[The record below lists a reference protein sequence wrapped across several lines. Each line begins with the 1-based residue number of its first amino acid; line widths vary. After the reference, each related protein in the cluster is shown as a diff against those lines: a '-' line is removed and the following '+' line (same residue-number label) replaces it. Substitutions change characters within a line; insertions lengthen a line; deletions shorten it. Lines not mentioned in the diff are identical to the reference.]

1 MNMRKVIVSIFM
13 VMTLIAT
20 VTGFNNAEASDYY
33 IGKNFDG
40 TEAYLVTDSIKEI
53 MLSHGE
59 YWDGYQY
66 DFKVKAVYS
75 DTREYYIDD
84 YSVVCNTG
92 IPYWIKNG
100 TRSSRDDLWSKSAT
114 TAVGRALVDYFYD
127 YSQRRHPNQWKS
139 EKVLKR

>member
-1 MNMRKVIVSIFM
+1 MKKILCMLLLAVIAF
-13 VMTLIAT
+13 AA
-20 VTGFNNAEASDYY
+20 NNLQNRAEAVDRY

-40 TEAYLVTDSIKEI
+40 TEAYLVTDSIKES

-66 DFKVKAVYS
+66 DFKVKSVYS

-84 YSVVCNTG
+84 YSVVCNMG

-100 TRSSRDDLWSKSAT
+100 TRSSRSDMVSKSAS
-114 TAVGRALVDYFYD
+114 TAVGRALVDYFYK
-127 YSQRRHPNQWKS
+127 YSQKRHPNQWKS
-139 EKVLKR
+139 EKVLRR